1 VWIDHAAAETAW
13 DDRRMARTA
22 LASPQVPPEV
32 REHAAAAAQRAAE
45 RAGVV
50 VRPLVTLPELEACS
64 ELIERIWDDGEPKA
78 PTSLLRA
85 LAHAG
90 GFVAGAYGDGELLG
104 ISFGFLGLGESS
116 IHLHS
121 HITGVAPGHR
131 SRSVGFA
138 LKQFQRSWALA
149 HDVPTIEWTA
159 DPLVRGNVYFNLV
172 KLGASIVAYHDDFYG
187 PLRDRLNAGEE
198 SDRVLMR
205 WDLASERAIRAA
217 EGAVREPELAE
228 GGIVLREGADGEPA
242 VDGAHEPN
250 GTVLAWIPEDIVRI
264 RAERPGAARDW
275 RHAVRRTVGRFLADG
290 YRAEEI
296 TRSGWLVLTR

>member
-1 VWIDHAAAETAW
+1 
-13 DDRRMARTA
+13 M
-22 LASPQVPPEV
+22 
-32 REHAAAAAQRAAE
+32 
-45 RAGVV
+45 
-50 VRPLVTLPELEACS
+50 
-64 ELIERIWDDGEPKA
+64 
-78 PTSLLRA
+78 LRA

-90 GFVAGAYGDGELLG
+90 GFVAGAYGDGELVG
-104 ISFGFLGLGESS
+104 VSFGFLGLGESDL
-116 IHLHS
+116 HLHS
-121 HITGVAPGHR
+121 HITGVAPAHR

-159 DPLVRGNVYFNLV
+159 DPLVRGNVFFNLV

-217 EGAVREPELAE
+217 EGDLQEPTLGE
-228 GGIVLREGADGEPA
+228 GGVVLREGADGEPA
-242 VDGAHEPN
+242 IDGAYEPN
-250 GTVLAWIPEDIVRI
+250 GTLLAWIPEDIVRI
-264 RAERPGAARDW
+264 RAERPECAHAW
-275 RHAVRRTVGRFLADG
+275 RHAVRKTVGRALADG